1 MFEWDP
7 SQFHFLRPWWLLGLV
22 LAGYVAWR
30 LRKRTTASRWANV
43 IDAELLKVLLV
54 SGRGSTGRVV
64 IGLTAVALA
73 VAAIGLA
80 GPTWNR
86 LPQGVEQ
93 QSDAMVVVLDL
104 SLSMYARDLEPS
116 RLVRARHKISD
127 LLARRNEG
135 YTALVVFA
143 GDAHIV
149 APLTDDKR
157 TINNLLGSL
166 SPSMMPV
173 LGSNPKSAIE
183 QARQLFSNAG
193 SKQGRIMLITDGVD
207 RITDVT
213 EYSSRHFPIS
223 ILGVGTADG
232 AGIPLD
238 FADRRG
244 QFLEDDNGRPIMARL
259 DEDRLNTIADL
270 SHGRYATIGVVD
282 DDISYL
288 LATPM
293 PEEDEMVEV
302 DREFDAWEDVGYL
315 AALIVLPFALGA
327 FRRGIVLVLCVA
339 ALPTDANAGLWED
352 LWQRKDQQGYQ
363 ALSEGQPESAAALFR
378 DPSWRG
384 VAEYRSGAYE
394 AAEETFRSDGSP
406 DGHYN
411 RGNALAHEGRLEDAI
426 KAYQQTLA
434 VAPDHEDAAFNKA
447 LLEKLSAEQQQASEQ
462 DNQESQRDDSQSD
475 SEASRDPNA
484 PQPDQN
490 EPNNQQDSAPQ
501 PDESSD
507 TEQQT
512 ERQETESER
521 SESQQL
527 AESEASRDEKQEALE
542 QWLRR
547 VPDDP
552 GGLLRRKF
560 QHETNQRLRSG
571 DYRSRQQEK
580 IW

>member
-378 DPSWRG
+378 DPSC
-384 VAEYRSGAYE
+384 
-394 AAEETFRSDGSP
+394 
-406 DGHYN
+406 
-411 RGNALAHEGRLEDAI
+411 I